1 MTDVDARESFRKP
14 FLETAL
20 SRYSRIEEAMSKGEG
35 ELKPVVSELH
45 CLSGEA
51 AMLDFGQVAD
61 AARVA
66 EDAARKNERS
76 RLSGLLGALR
86 EAIADV
92 EREGAE

>member
-1 MTDVDARESFRKP
+1 MDVRESFRKP
-14 FLETAL
+14 FVDTAL
-20 SRYSRIEEAMSKGEG
+20 SRYARIEEALASSQET

-61 AARVA
+61 VARVA
-66 EDAARKNERS
+66 EDAARKNERA
-76 RLSGLLGALR
+76 RLTSLLRDLR
-86 EAIADV
+86 AAISVV